1 MFSSRN
7 YDIIIIGG
15 GISGLFLAYK
25 LSFVNLSILLVE
37 SSNRLGGR
45 IYTKHNQGVTFE
57 SGAARFHS
65 THTKLLSLIQELDLV
80 GLIYPLPRILDHNLR
95 KKDMRLHSSP
105 PYETSHNLDTMN
117 LLQKSIVMKDKF
129 KKEELTNISFFQYL
143 TLIFDHETALFM
155 KDSFGYDSEFI
166 ELNAYSALN
175 MFEKDLFSSD
185 QYYSLQGGVSLLI
198 EKLQS
203 KLQQKDNVTIKMNKQ
218 VIDINDR
225 MVLLSGN
232 ETFYFKYLL
241 CAIPQ
246 KSLLQLPYL
255 KSLSSL
261 NSVKEIPLLR
271 IYAKY
276 PEKDVWFKGIQRTTT
291 DNILRHII
299 PIDPAK
305 GLIMISYTDN
315 HLAEAWRNAY
325 TNGEEFLI
333 KMLHKEIKSLYDID
347 PPAPEFISFD
357 YWANGF
363 HVWKPGSDSSKISSE
378 IIRPIPDKN
387 IFICGESFSLKQ
399 GWIEGALETCYKVAS
414 SLNLDSYDV
423 TIKNPQKEKKTVEGG
438 KDIEELSELP
448 IFTVEEILSHNNGKS
463 LLKNISKN
471 SKLLIM
477 EINGEKMVYDVSSW
491 IHKHPGGAD
500 KIEKAL
506 KHNGHYKDTQKY
518 DKSPWDLFKG
528 QMETGNHNDSIF
540 KKYFDPKSK
549 NKHVK
554 LIGKLNK

>member
-65 THTKLLSLIQELDLV
+65 THKKLLSLLQELDLV
-80 GLIYPLPRILDHNLR
+80 GLIYPLPRVLDHNLR
-95 KKDMRLHSSP
+95 KKDMRIHSSP

-129 KKEELTNISFFQYL
+129 KKEELTNISLFQYL

-203 KLQQKDNVTIKMNKQ
+203 KLQQKDNVTIQMNKQ

-246 KSLLQLPYL
+246 KSLLQFPYF

-299 PIDPAK
+299 PIDPSK

-315 HLAEAWRNAY
+315 HLAETWRNAY
-325 TNGEEFLI
+325 MNGEDFLI

-357 YWANGF
+357 YWANGL
-363 HVWKPGSDSSKISSE
+363 HVWKPGSDSSKVSSE
-378 IIRPIPDKN
+378 IIRPIPGKN

-399 GWIEGALETCYKVAS
+399 GWIEGALETCYQVAS

-423 TIKNPQKEKKTVEGG
+423 KIKNSQEKTVEGG
-438 KDIEELSELP
+438 KTTKELLKFK
-448 IFTVEEILSHNNGKS
+448 IEEILSHNNGETT
-463 LLKNISKN
+463 LKNFSEDA
-471 SKLLIM
+471 KLLVM
-477 EINGEKMVYDVSSW
+477 DHDGKKSVYDVSSW
-491 IHKHPGGAD
+491 IHKHPGGSD

-506 KHNGHYKDTQKY
+506 EHNKHYKDKQKY
-518 DKSPWDLFKG
+518 DKSPWDLFKS
-528 QMETGNHNDSIF
+528 QMETGNHNESIIETYF
-540 KKYFDPKSK
+540 KSE

-554 LIGKLNK
+554 LVGELNK